1 MNFIATLT
9 VIFCWDYPGKLLM
22 DKSDAFY
29 CTFEFDLTHLFK
41 CYFETDLV
49 FGSNQI
55 YWKELNIFVWPK
67 PLLKQQVMVNT
78 TKQKKY
84 VQFFPTLE
92 KGLFLSVMFMV
103 LPPEANP
110 NHKVRPTLK
119 TGSMLNED
127 THKTWFSR
135 VVLELLESRLAS
147 ADNSMEGHEEETGFV
162 GLLRHWVEEMR
173 WTACEVHSY
182 CSDSSREHW

>member
-1 MNFIATLT
+1 
-9 VIFCWDYPGKLLM
+9 
-22 DKSDAFY
+22 
-29 CTFEFDLTHLFK
+29 
-41 CYFETDLV
+41 
-49 FGSNQI
+49 
-55 YWKELNIFVWPK
+55 
-67 PLLKQQVMVNT
+67 MVNT

-119 TGSMLNED
+119 TGSMLNEG

-173 WTACEVHSY
+173 
-182 CSDSSREHW
+182 

>member
-9 VIFCWDYPGKLLM
+9 VIFCWDYPEKLLV
-22 DKSDAFY
+22 DKSGAFY
-29 CTFEFDLTHLFK
+29 RTFEFDLTHLFK

-55 YWKELNIFVWPK
+55 YWKELNIFIWPK

-78 TKQKKY
+78 TKQKKKCF
-84 VQFFPTLE
+84 QFFPTLE
-92 KGLFLSVMFMV
+92 KGLFLSVVFMV

-127 THKTWFSR
+127 TQKGFKGCTW
-135 VVLELLESRLAS
+135 V
-147 ADNSMEGHEEETGFV
+147 T
-162 GLLRHWVEEMR
+162 WV
-173 WTACEVHSY
+173 
-182 CSDSSREHW
+182 